1 MSRRVFVKSALAG
14 AAGSVLLKSAAA
26 RAAAGAPTALSLA
39 EAAQLVRRK
48 KISPVELTQ
57 ACLDRIEK
65 LNPSLNAFITV
76 TAESALAGARSAEAE
91 ISRDAWRGPLHG
103 IPIALKDLLD
113 TAGVPTTAGSALF

>member
-26 RAAAGAPTALSLA
+26 RPAAGAPTALSLA

-76 TAESALAGARSAEAE
+76 TAESALAGARSAEAQ
-91 ISRDAWRGPLHG
+91 ISRDGWKGPLHG

-113 TAGVPTTAGSALF
+113 TAGVPTTAGSA